1 MAPNNGGVTINS
13 TPKAN
18 KSHLPEMEQ
27 LANDNLISSQMI
39 QSAAA
44 QASISQ
50 RRHPTHNSSDAHG
63 GQLSD
68 SDPIGQ
74 ANSSPPLNS
83 SVMNSIERDDTP
95 MLDAGSVD
103 QTRAG
108 SRSSGHERPPAATH
122 LQNQDYLSPSA
133 RGTTE
138 PEEPELL
145 ATLHPSNDEE
155 EGDAL
160 IDGWGTLRGSA
171 FVILQYGPRNG
182 ARYSSNTDMD
192 IPMPP

>member
-1 MAPNNGGVTINS
+1 MAPNNGGVTKNS

-27 LANDNLISSQMI
+27 LANDNLISSQKI
-39 QSAAA
+39 DSAAA

-50 RRHPTHNSSDAHG
+50 GRHPTHNSSDAHDG

-103 QTRAG
+103 QTGAG
-108 SRSSGHERPPAATH
+108 SRSSGHERPPATGNP
-122 LQNQDYLSPSA
+122 QNQNDLSPSS
-133 RGTTE
+133 RGTIV
-138 PEEPELL
+138 PKEPELL
-145 ATLHPSNDEE
+145 ATLDPSNDEE
-155 EGDAL
+155 ESDAL
-160 IDGWGTLRGSA
+160 
-171 FVILQYGPRNG
+171 
-182 ARYSSNTDMD
+182 
-192 IPMPP
+192 